1 MHPFHVQCVQ
11 ALQLDDYAIRIT
23 FAQWYLEKYAT
34 DPFFPEK
41 MLFSDEAFFTREGI
55 FNTHNAHMW
64 AEENPHATQRRAAQT
79 RFSVIVWVGI
89 IGDHLIGH

>member
-1 MHPFHVQCVQ
+1 MHPFHVQRAQV
-11 ALQLDDYAIRIT
+11 LQLDDYTPRIT

-55 FNTHNAHMW
+55 LNTPKAYMW
-64 AEENPHATQRRAAQT
+64 VEENPHAIWLRAVQIL
-79 RFSVIVWVGI
+79 F
-89 IGDHLIGH
+89 